1 MHHSYLECVLVYILT
16 EGLNQYRRP
25 LKWLLPRS
33 RSQDTEPLEGART
46 ETNLYIYIYI
56 YLWEEQELHKAL
68 SRPCL
73 GALLPETLPRI
84 YIYGAPNERRNGQ
97 WRPKK
102 PTPQRAGVPRITMVP
117 GSCLCLSDRLV
128 TMSKE
133 KVDRLSFFNF

>member
-1 MHHSYLECVLVYILT
+1 MRPGIYTYGRAQSISAALEMAAPEVSLPGHGAI
-16 EGLNQYRRP
+16 GRSSNRNQ
-25 LKWLLPRS
+25 LI
-33 RSQDTEPLEGART
+33 
-46 ETNLYIYIYI
+46 YIYIYI
-56 YLWEEQELHKAL
+56 YIFGRNKSCTKLCPDHLWVHYCRKHY
-68 SRPCL
+68 L
-73 GALLPETLPRI
+73 GYIYIYI